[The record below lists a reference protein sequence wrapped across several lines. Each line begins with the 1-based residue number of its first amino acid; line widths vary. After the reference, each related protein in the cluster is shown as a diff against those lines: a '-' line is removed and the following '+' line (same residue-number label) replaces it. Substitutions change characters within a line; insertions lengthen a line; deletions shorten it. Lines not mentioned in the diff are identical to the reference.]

1 MDGKAIYHSF
11 TNSEVRALLIALEEV
26 AALTKDFGKEAESLK
41 AARDEMM
48 NYWEGDT
55 ADAAGKGLDPLVD
68 AHRDSAPLLDKT
80 VESLTAQITMFSDAK
95 HRVVPVPDVPPAPA
109 PYPSAWEVITN
120 PMSIPKSVAE
130 HKSYASGVEAH
141 EVANENNIRVMER
154 YASGTNSTSSELPRD
169 YGVLEDDGSDM
180 SISDGKIR
188 KGHSIT
194 NNPPEAGGTS
204 ASSAAGTSS
213 FGGGG
218 GGSYGG
224 APSVYSPGGG
234 GAGPLQPG
242 GQAGVGGPGAGG
254 GPGGGGGG
262 LPPAGTRPVGGAP
275 IVGGPIGGPVGGG
288 GDNTRKGPF
297 SGGVR
302 PGTPGGRPA
311 GGSSAGSRLA
321 GGGAGAPKGGAAAGT
336 VGGPKAG
343 GGGGLGAGKGAGVG
357 SPGGGAA
364 AAANAAKAGGGV
376 GGRGGMAGM
385 AGGGAGK
392 GKEEDQ
398 EHKRADYL
406 QENDPESLFGT
417 DEKTAPPVI
426 GDPTFDP
433 SKDPRAGK

>member
-68 AHRDSAPLLDKT
+68 AHADSAPLLDKT

-120 PMSIPKSVAE
+120 PTSIPKSVAE

-141 EVANENNIRVMER
+141 EVANENNIRVMEQ

-224 APSVYSPGGG
+224 APSVHSPGGG

-262 LPPAGTRPVGGAP
+262 LPPAGTRPVGAP

-321 GGGAGAPKGGAAAGT
+321 GGGAGAPKGGAVAGT
-336 VGGPKAG
+336 GGGPKAG

-357 SPGGGAA
+357 GPGGGAA

-392 GKEEDQ
+392 GKEEDK